1 MIAKVV
7 EPNEYMLYRIFKE
20 RALRND
26 IKGMRKCCL
35 IFKDMKEILRKST
48 PVVKVKLAKAMF

>member
-7 EPNEYMLYRIFKE
+7 EPNEYTLYRIFKE

-26 IKGMRKCCL
+26 IKGMSSVCL
-35 IFKDMKEILRKST
+35 IFKDMKEILRNST
-48 PVVKVKLAKAMF
+48 